1 MWRFLK
7 TRVVRGSDKTSE
19 PRLIADGQSP
29 TAPRRAILPG
39 ILLGLVFVLLSSFIL
54 TVHFPSEDHIA
65 HLQVGDVAPRDI
77 LAPRRI
83 TYVSE
88 VETEAARAR
97 AEAAVA
103 EIYDL
108 PDAGIARRQIARA
121 RQILDYFDSVRADA
135 YTTLEEKRE
144 LIAAVNDLVLTDT
157 IINKVLTADNNTWQM
172 IKGEV
177 ISVLDQAMR
186 TEIRPAQLAAVRR
199 RLPTLISLDVSD
211 EAAQIIVAIVEDLIQ
226 PNTFINQERTAEERR
241 LARESVLPISV
252 TFEQNEVIVRAGEVV
267 RPEHLEAFRALG
279 LREADSPTRSLLGT
293 LAYLGI
299 LSLMVGVYIWRFR
312 PRRLGDS
319 RYLGLTFGF
328 SLLFM
333 VLIRALV
340 PGRTLLPYLFPVA
353 AWPIVL
359 GALVDV
365 HFGMLVATIASVT
378 VGYVTN
384 GALELMVYYL
394 VAGWVGTLSL
404 GRVERVNRL
413 LWAGIY
419 VTLCNM
425 LVILIFRVPARTI
438 DPLGLLQLMG
448 AAFANGTLSA
458 SLPLLIFFVAGSVLR
473 ITTSLQLLDLARPT
487 QPLLRQLLLKAPG
500 TYHHSLLVSNLAEQA
515 AERIGADTLLTRVG
529 AYYHDIGKILRPYF
543 FVENQMYGN
552 RVQERLDP
560 YTNARVILNHV
571 QDGLELAKK
580 YRLPP
585 EIQAFIAEHQGTSLT
600 RYFYNK
606 ALEAAEDPT
615 QVDAEAFR
623 YPGPRPRSKETAIVM
638 LADASE
644 SAVRASNPG
653 SVEEIDQVVRKVILE
668 RLVNGELDECDLTMR
683 ELNAIR
689 ETFVQMLQG
698 AFHPRI
704 KYPEAGLHVTKS
716 EVPRVEMPSP
726 ASLENSP
733 KPLPLES
740 DSQEEVAC

>member
-1 MWRFLK
+1 MSRTK
-7 TRVVRGSDKTSE
+7 GSDTTSA
-19 PRLIADGQSP
+19 PRLVADRKST
-29 TAPRRAILPG
+29 TAHQRTLLPG
-39 ILLGLVFVLLSSFIL
+39 VLLGLVLVLLSSLIL
-54 TVHFPSEDHIA
+54 TVRFPPADNIE

-108 PDAGIARRQIARA
+108 PDASIARRQIARA

-135 YTTLEEKRE
+135 YAAPEEKRE

-157 IINKVLTADNNTWQM
+157 IINGVLTADNNTWLT

-186 TEIRPAQLAAVRR
+186 AEIRPAQLAAVRR
-199 RLPTLISLDVSD
+199 RLPTLISLDISD
-211 EAAQIIVAIVEDLIQ
+211 EAARIIVAIVEDLIQ

-241 LARESVLPISV
+241 LARESVSPVSV
-252 TFEQNEVIVRAGEVV
+252 TFEQNEVIVRAGEVI

-279 LREADSPTRSLLGT
+279 LRETDSPTRSLLGT

-299 LSLMVGVYIWRFR
+299 LSLVVGVYIWRFR
-312 PRRLGDS
+312 PRRLADS
-319 RYLGLTFGF
+319 RYLGLAFGL
-328 SLLFM
+328 SVLFI
-333 VLIRALV
+333 VLIRVLV
-340 PGRTLLPYLFPVA
+340 PGRTLLPYFLPLA

-359 GALVDV
+359 GALVDM
-365 HFGMLVATIASVT
+365 HFGMLVATLAGMI
-378 VGYVTN
+378 VGYITN
-384 GALELMVYYL
+384 GALELMGYYL

-425 LVILIFRVPARTI
+425 LVILIFRVSARTI
-438 DPLGLLQLMG
+438 DPLGLFQLMG

-458 SLPLLIFFVAGSVLR
+458 SAPLLIFFVAGAVFR

-529 AYYHDIGKILRPYF
+529 AYYHDIGKVVRPYF

-552 RVQERLDP
+552 PIQERLDP
-560 YTNARVILNHV
+560 YTNAQVILSHV
-571 QDGLELAKK
+571 HDGLELARK
-580 YRLPP
+580 YRLPL
-585 EIQAFIAEHQGTSLT
+585 EIQAFIAEHQGTSVT

-606 ALEAAEDPT
+606 ALEAAADPS

-623 YPGPRPRSKETAIVM
+623 YPGPRPQSKETAIVM

-644 SAVRASNPG
+644 SAVRASVPR
-653 SVEEIDQVVRKVILE
+653 SVEEIDQIVRKVILE
-668 RLVNGELDECDLTMR
+668 RLVNGELDDCDLTMR

-704 KYPEAGLHVTKS
+704 KYPEV
-716 EVPRVEMPSP
+716 VPRAAQLDTPRPETPSP
-726 ASLENSP
+726 ADLDSTS
-733 KPLPLES
+733 KTFSTES
-740 DSQEEVAC
+740 ESQEEVAC

>member
-1 MWRFLK
+1 M
-7 TRVVRGSDKTSE
+7 
-19 PRLIADGQSP
+19 A
-29 TAPRRAILPG
+29 RRRMILPG
-39 ILLGLVFVLLSSFIL
+39 IGLGLIFVLLSGLIL
-54 TVHFPSEDHIA
+54 TVRFPVADNIE

-108 PDAGIARRQIARA
+108 PDASIARRQIARA

-135 YTTLEEKRE
+135 YASLEEKRE
-144 LIAAVNDLVLTDT
+144 LVAAVNDLVLTDN
-157 IINKVLTADNNTWQM
+157 IINGVLSADNNTWLM

-186 TEIRPAQLAAVRR
+186 TEIRPAQLATVRR

-241 LARESVLPISV
+241 LARESVQPISV
-252 TFEQNEVIVRAGEVV
+252 TFEQNEVIVRAGEVI

-279 LREADSPTRSLLGT
+279 LREADSPTRTLVGT
-293 LAYLGI
+293 WAYLSMLYLI
-299 LSLMVGVYIWRFR
+299 VSVYVWRFR
-312 PRRLGDS
+312 PPRLTDG
-319 RYLGLTFGF
+319 RYIALTFGL

-333 VLIRALV
+333 MLLRVMI
-340 PGRTLLPYLFPVA
+340 PGRTLLPYFFPVA

-365 HFGMLVATIASVT
+365 QFGMLVATLASMT
-378 VGYVTN
+378 VGYITN
-384 GALELMVYYL
+384 GALELMVYCL

-404 GRVERVNRL
+404 GRFERVSRL

-425 LVILIFRVPARTI
+425 LVILIFRVPARMI

-458 SLPLLIFFVAGSVLR
+458 SLPLLIFFVAGSVFR

-529 AYYHDIGKILRPYF
+529 AYYHDIGKVVRPYF
-543 FVENQMYGN
+543 FVENQMYSGS
-552 RVQERLDP
+552 VQERLDP
-560 YTNARVILNHV
+560 YTNAQVILSHV
-571 QDGLELAKK
+571 HDGLELARK

-600 RYFYNK
+600 RYFYNQ

-623 YPGPRPRSKETAIVM
+623 YPGPRPQSKETAIVM

-653 SVEEIDQVVRKVILE
+653 SVEEIDQIVGKVILE

-683 ELNAIR
+683 ELNEIR

-704 KYPEAGLHVTKS
+704 KYPEVALRVKYS
-716 EVPRVEMPSP
+716 SVPRTEIPSS
-726 ASLENSP
+726 AEFEDLSES
-733 KPLPLES
+733 LPLKN
-740 DSQEEVAC
+740 DPQEEIAC

>member
-1 MWRFLK
+1 M
-7 TRVVRGSDKTSE
+7 TRSEQTSE
-19 PRLIADGQSP
+19 NRVTPSGQS
-29 TAPRRAILPG
+29 TKARKRTILYNV
-39 ILLGLVFVLLSSFIL
+39 LLGSLFALLGSLIL
-54 TVHFPSEDHIA
+54 TMRFPSLENVE
-65 HLQVGDVAPRDI
+65 HLQIGDVASRDI

-83 TYVSE
+83 TYISE

-108 PDAGIARRQIARA
+108 PDASITRRQIARA

-135 YTTLEEKRE
+135 YASMEEKRE
-144 LIAAVNDLVLTDT
+144 LIAAVNDLVLTDN
-157 IINKVLTADNNTWQM
+157 IINGVLTADNNTWLM

-241 LARESVLPISV
+241 LARESVQPISV
-252 TFEQNEVIVRAGEVV
+252 TFEQSEVIVRAGEVI
-267 RPEHLEAFRALG
+267 RPEHLEAFQVLG
-279 LREADSPTRSLLGT
+279 LRETDSPALTLLGA
-293 LAYLGI
+293 LAYLSV
-299 LSLMVGVYIWRFR
+299 LLFTVGVYIWRFR
-312 PRRLGDS
+312 PRRLDDN
-319 RYLGLTFGF
+319 RYIWLTFGL
-328 SLLFM
+328 SLIFLAMIRVM
-333 VLIRALV
+333 VF
-340 PGRTLLPYLFPVA
+340 GHTLLPYLFPVA
-353 AWPIVL
+353 ALPIVL
-359 GALVDV
+359 GALVDM
-365 HFGMLVATIASVT
+365 HFGMLVATLAGMA
-378 VGYVTN
+378 VGYVTD
-384 GALELMVYYL
+384 GSPELIVYCL
-394 VAGWVGTLSL
+394 LAGWVGTLSL

-413 LWAGIY
+413 LWAGLY

-425 LVILIFRVPARTI
+425 LVILIFRIPARAI
-438 DPLGLLQLMG
+438 DPLGLLQLLG
-448 AAFANGTLSA
+448 AAFANGVLSA
-458 SLPLLIFFVAGSVLR
+458 SLPLLIFFVAGSAFG

-515 AERIGADTLLTRVG
+515 AERIGANTLLTRVG
-529 AYYHDIGKILRPYF
+529 AYYHDIGKIVRPYF
-543 FVENQMYGN
+543 FVENQMYGSPA
-552 RVQERLDP
+552 QERLDP

-571 QDGLELAKK
+571 YDGIELAKK

-585 EIQAFIAEHQGTSLT
+585 DIQAFIAEHQGTGLT

-623 YPGPRPRSKETAIVM
+623 YPGPRPQSKETAIVM

-644 SAVRASNPG
+644 SAVRASNP
-653 SVEEIDQVVRKVILE
+653 SSPEEIDHIVRKVILE
-668 RLVNGELDECDLTMR
+668 RLVNGELDECDLTTK
-683 ELNAIR
+683 ELQEIR

-704 KYPEAGLHVTKS
+704 KYPEIVLTATKLNPLQI
-716 EVPRVEMPSP
+716 ETPPP
-726 ASLENSP
+726 SLEITP
-733 KPLPLES
+733 ES
-740 DSQEEVAC
+740 TTAANDTPRQGEAEC

>member
-1 MWRFLK
+1 V
-7 TRVVRGSDKTSE
+7 TQGDKTSE
-19 PRLIADGQSP
+19 NRLTPIGRP
-29 TAPRRAILPG
+29 VTAHKRAILYG
-39 ILLGLVFVLLSSFIL
+39 VLLGSLFVLLSGLIL
-54 TVHFPSEDHIA
+54 TVRFPSPDNFED
-65 HLQVGDVAPRDI
+65 LQVGDVAPRDI

-83 TYVSE
+83 TYISE

-108 PDAGIARRQIARA
+108 PDASIARRQIARA

-135 YTTLEEKRE
+135 YASVEEKRE
-144 LIAAVNDLVLTDT
+144 LIAAVNDLVLTDN
-157 IINKVLTADNNTWQM
+157 IINGMLAADNNTWLM

-186 TEIRPAQLAAVRR
+186 AEIRPVQLAAVRR

-211 EAAQIIVAIVEDLIQ
+211 EAARIIVAIVEDLIQ

-241 LARESVLPISV
+241 LARESVQPISV
-252 TFEQNEVIVRAGEVV
+252 TFEQNEVIVRAGEVI

-279 LREADSPTRSLLGT
+279 LREADSPALSMLGT
-293 LAYLGI
+293 LAYLSLLLLTAGI
-299 LSLMVGVYIWRFR
+299 YIWRFR
-312 PRRLGDS
+312 PRRLDDS
-319 RYLGLTFGF
+319 RYVWLAFGL
-328 SLLFM
+328 SLIFVVMIRVM
-333 VLIRALV
+333 VS
-340 PGRTLLPYLFPVA
+340 GRTLLPYLFPVA
-353 AWPIVL
+353 ALPIVL
-359 GALVDV
+359 GALVDM
-365 HFGMLVATIASVT
+365 HFGMLVATLAGMT

-384 GALELMVYYL
+384 GSLELMVYCL
-394 VAGWVGTLSL
+394 LAGWVGTLSL

-425 LVILIFRVPARTI
+425 LVILIFRVPARAI
-438 DPLGLLQLMG
+438 DPLGLLQLLG
-448 AAFANGTLSA
+448 AAFANGVLSA
-458 SLPLLIFFVAGSVLR
+458 SLPLLIFFVAGSVFS

-515 AERIGADTLLTRVG
+515 AERIGANTLLTRVG
-529 AYYHDIGKILRPYF
+529 AYYHDVGKIVRPYF

-552 RVQERLDP
+552 PVQERLDP
-560 YTNARVILNHV
+560 YTSARVIVSHV
-571 QDGLELAKK
+571 YDGLELGRK

-585 EIQAFIAEHQGTSLT
+585 DIQAFIAEHHGTGLT

-606 ALEAAEDPT
+606 ALEAAGDPA
-615 QVDAEAFR
+615 QVDTEAFR
-623 YPGPRPRSKETAIVM
+623 YPGPRPQSKETAIVM

-644 SAVRASNPG
+644 SAVRASNPS
-653 SVEEIDQVVRKVILE
+653 SVEEIDNIVRKVILE
-668 RLVNGELDECDLTMR
+668 RLLSGELDECDLTMS
-683 ELNAIR
+683 ELNEIR

-704 KYPEAGLHVTKS
+704 KYPETVLHATKS
-716 EVPRVEMPSP
+716 DALPAEIPSP
-726 ASLENSP
+726 SDLEITP
-733 KPLPLES
+733 ES
-740 DSQEEVAC
+740 ITAVNGPQEQEEADC